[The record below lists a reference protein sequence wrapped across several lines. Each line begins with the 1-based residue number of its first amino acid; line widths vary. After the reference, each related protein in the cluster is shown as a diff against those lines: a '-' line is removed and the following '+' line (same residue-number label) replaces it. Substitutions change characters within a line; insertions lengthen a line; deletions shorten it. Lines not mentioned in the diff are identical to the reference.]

1 LNIDAMTQHKL
12 TFFVFVRYF
21 YRIAVQVW
29 HVLITLLV
37 LNILGG
43 FLFSRVE
50 GIGLFDSLYW
60 AFVTGRTIG
69 YGDIT
74 PHTAIGKVLSLIIG
88 LGGIIFTG
96 MVVAIS
102 VAALRG
108 ARENGRKR

>member
-1 LNIDAMTQHKL
+1 MTHYKL

-21 YRIAVQVW
+21 FQIAVKVW
-29 HVLITLLV
+29 QVLITLLV

-60 AFVTGRTIG
+60 AFITGFTIG

-74 PHTAIGKVLSLIIG
+74 PHTGIGKVLSLFIG

-96 MVVAIS
+96 IVVAIS
-102 VAALRG
+102 VRALIQTL
-108 ARENGRKR
+108 EHQRKT